1 MSTARIYDINEV
13 KTILQKK
20 YKERINI
27 SRPKNAMYTIEGTLD
42 SKPIKISYFNY
53 VDCLLASTTLDYKE
67 VLDEL
72 IPVLTKAMNN
82 YEPIC
87 SYDRLKKGEKTE
99 TAEPTIEWDIKN
111 RKERLTELINGK
123 GFVDYD
129 TLNLKINE
137 PTYGIYPGIIK
148 DPGRINN
155 LGEVELYFAI
165 DHLGGYIWQC
175 NHDMADGRMPE
186 IDLLEEQYA
195 LEYLVYQTTKFG
207 VELPKPEKGKHITP
221 TPSYWAWF
229 RFYDNHFKNVLTK
242 EQWDAFLKAQDNNKD
257 TSEFMPSGHWTDLL
271 ERKPAKT
278 RVKK

>member
-1 MSTARIYDINEV
+1 MTFSP
-13 KTILQKK
+13 ILTPDPIDDFS
-20 YKERINI
+20 EIFALCEI
-27 SRPKNAMYTIEGTLD
+27 CPPLD
-42 SKPIKISYFNY
+42 KHFFAKILLHKPIKVIYSNY
-53 VDCLLASTTLDYKE
+53 DGCLLVSTDLEHRE

-87 SYDRLKKGEKTE
+87 SYDKLKKGENLE

-165 DHLGGYIWQC
+165 DYLGGYIWQC
-175 NHDMADGRMPE
+175 THNMADGGMPE
-186 IDLLEEQYA
+186 IDLTEEQYA
-195 LEYLVYQTTKFG
+195 LEYLVYQTKKFG
-207 VELPKPEKGKHITP
+207 VELPNPEKGKHITP

-229 RFYDNHFKNVLTK
+229 RFYDTHFKNVLTN
-242 EQWDAFLKAQDNNKD
+242 EQWDAFLEATYNNKD

-271 ERKPAKT
+271 ERKQAKT
-278 RVKK
+278 RVKN